1 MSEQTSQQDFVTRL
15 LLDRDAEYRRAN
27 MAEQQLA
34 ELSDMSVLREKLELQ
49 ITDQQKEL
57 SRKEQTV
64 EKLENKVSELEQ
76 KLRYLE
82 RKVWGS
88 MSEKRRLPE
97 DPSQLE
103 LNFGAIEMSE
113 EEQEL
118 VKEALDEIKEYK
130 KVYVKEHVKKVPV
143 RQKLP
148 ENLPR
153 MEEHIYPEGYKGNE
167 DEWILFEET
176 ESSEHL
182 ELKPAEFYI
191 RVTVRHKGMRKQTK
205 EIVTAPVLNEPLP
218 KSYASTSLLTDLMV
232 GKYVDHLP
240 FHRQIQIYKRLGV
253 VLPASTIELWFHAV
267 ADLMRPTY
275 YRLKQQVLSK
285 DYIQCDETT
294 IPIVDNEK
302 HKTIKGYLWL
312 VKDIQS
318 NQVFFHYNEGSR
330 GQKVVIQLFKD
341 YKGIIQTDGYTG
353 YSILE
358 KFDGITTLNC
368 WCHCRRYFD
377 RSLNNDKARAEYAL
391 AQIGL
396 LYDVEHMA
404 DEQNMDNEQRKQLR
418 ARLAYPLIK
427 AFQRWCIDEYPKV
440 LPKSPIGKALA
451 YAINYMDGLARY
463 VMDGKYRMDTNLIEN
478 SVRPIAVGRRN
489 YLFCGNHEAAE
500 DASVIYSLM
509 GCCKAA
515 DVDFKVWMN
524 YFLNH
529 VHQYDTDYTKD
540 LAELLPLSL
549 KKIKY
554 FDRITRVC
562 RNILKTS

>member
-153 MEEHIYPEGYKGNE
+153 MEEHIYPEGYKGHE

-330 GQKVVIQLFKD
+330 GQKVVIQ
-341 YKGIIQTDGYTG
+341 
-353 YSILE
+353 
-358 KFDGITTLNC
+358 
-368 WCHCRRYFD
+368 
-377 RSLNNDKARAEYAL
+377 
-391 AQIGL
+391 
-396 LYDVEHMA
+396 
-404 DEQNMDNEQRKQLR
+404 RK
-418 ARLAYPLIK
+418 P
-427 AFQRWCIDEYPKV
+427 
-440 LPKSPIGKALA
+440 
-451 YAINYMDGLARY
+451 
-463 VMDGKYRMDTNLIEN
+463 
-478 SVRPIAVGRRN
+478 SVNPV
-489 YLFCGNHEAAE
+489 FSE
-500 DASVIYSLM
+500 
-509 GCCKAA
+509 
-515 DVDFKVWMN
+515 
-524 YFLNH
+524 
-529 VHQYDTDYTKD
+529 
-540 LAELLPLSL
+540 
-549 KKIKY
+549 
-554 FDRITRVC
+554 
-562 RNILKTS
+562 

>member
-1 MSEQTSQQDFVTRL
+1 MKKEQTSQQDFVTRL

-153 MEEHIYPEGYKGNE
+153 MEEHIYPEGYKGHE

-240 FHRQIQIYKRLGV
+240 FHRQIQIYKRLGIL
-253 VLPASTIELWFHAV
+253 LPASTIELWFHAV

-377 RSLNNDKARAEYAL
+377 RSLNNDKARAEHAL

-427 AFQRWCIDEYPKV
+427 AFQRWCID
-440 LPKSPIGKALA
+440 GKPSA
-451 YAINYMDGLARY
+451 NC
-463 VMDGKYRMDTNLIEN
+463 V
-478 SVRPIAVGRRN
+478 
-489 YLFCGNHEAAE
+489 
-500 DASVIYSLM
+500 
-509 GCCKAA
+509 
-515 DVDFKVWMN
+515 
-524 YFLNH
+524 
-529 VHQYDTDYTKD
+529 
-540 LAELLPLSL
+540 
-549 KKIKY
+549 
-554 FDRITRVC
+554 
-562 RNILKTS
+562 

>member
-1 MSEQTSQQDFVTRL
+1 MKKEQKIMSEQTSQQDFVTRL

-153 MEEHIYPEGYKGNE
+153 MEEHIYPEGYKGHE

-549 KKIKY
+549 KKNQ
-554 FDRITRVC
+554 V
-562 RNILKTS
+562 L

>member
-1 MSEQTSQQDFVTRL
+1 MSEQTQEQELIARL

-27 MAEQQLA
+27 MAEQQVA
-34 ELSDMSVLREKLELQ
+34 ELSDMSVLREKLEQQ
-49 ITDQQKEL
+49 IADQDKEL
-57 SRKEQTV
+57 SKKKQTV

-82 RKVWGS
+82 RKIWGS

-97 DPSQLE
+97 DPSQLQ
-103 LNFGAIEMSE
+103 LDFGKLEMSE
-113 EEQEL
+113 DEQEL
-118 VKEALDEIKEYK
+118 VKEALDEIKDYK
-130 KVYVKEHVKKVPV
+130 KVHVKEHVKKVPV

-148 ENLPR
+148 EYLPR
-153 MEEHIYPEGYKGNE
+153 IEEHIYPEGYKGHE
-167 DEWILFEET
+167 DEWILFEDTET
-176 ESSEHL
+176 SEHL
-182 ELKPAEFYI
+182 ELKPAEFYV
-191 RVTVRHKGMRKQTK
+191 RVTVRHKGMRKETK
-205 EIVTAPVLNEPLP
+205 EIITAPVPYEPLA
-218 KSYASTSLLTDLMV
+218 KSYASASLLTDLMV

-240 FHRQIQIYKRLGV
+240 FHRQILIYKRIGV
-253 VLPASTIELWFHAV
+253 ILPASTIELWFHSV

-275 YRLKQQVLSK
+275 YRLKELILSK
-285 DYIQCDETT
+285 DYIQSDETT

-302 HKTIKGYLWL
+302 QKTVKGYLWL
-312 VKDIQS
+312 VKDIGS

-341 YKGIIQTDGYTG
+341 YKGAIQTDGYTG

-368 WCHCRRYFD
+368 WCHARRYYD
-377 RSLNNDKARAEYAL
+377 RALNNDKARAEYAL

-404 DEQNMDNEQRKQLR
+404 DDQNMDDEQRRQLR
-418 ARLAYPLIK
+418 VRLAYPLIR
-427 AFQRWCIDEYPKV
+427 AFEKWCVAEYPKV

-451 YAINYMDGLARY
+451 YTITYTDGLARY
-463 VMDGKYRMDTNLIEN
+463 VLDGKYRMDTNLIEN
-478 SVRPIAVGRRN
+478 SVRPVAVGRRN

-500 DASVIYSLM
+500 DAAVIYSLM

-515 DVDFKVWMN
+515 DVDFKAWMN

-529 VHQYDTDYTKD
+529 VHEYDADYKKD

-549 KKIKY
+549 KKNQI
-554 FDRITRVC
+554 I
-562 RNILKTS
+562 

>member
-153 MEEHIYPEGYKGNE
+153 MEEHIYPEGYKGHE

-549 KKIKY
+549 KKNQ
-554 FDRITRVC
+554 V
-562 RNILKTS
+562 L

>member
-153 MEEHIYPEGYKGNE
+153 MEEHIYPEGYKGHE

-540 LAELLPLSL
+540 LAELLPLTL
-549 KKIKY
+549 KKNQ
-554 FDRITRVC
+554 V
-562 RNILKTS
+562 L

>member
-88 MSEKRRLPE
+88 MSERRRLPE

-153 MEEHIYPEGYKGNE
+153 MEEHIYPEGYKGHE

-549 KKIKY
+549 KKNQ
-554 FDRITRVC
+554 V
-562 RNILKTS
+562 L